1 MSSLTIS
8 LEVARSTLLNTQVQ
22 MGTVS
27 QNIANADNPA
37 YARQKALLATNPA
50 LKTAAGYLGTGAR
63 VDQIIQ
69 QRDQYVERSL
79 MRSIASQSDYEA
91 RATALATV
99 GAQLL
104 DDGDEGISSA
114 LGTFWDAWE
123 ALSQNPSGLSE
134 RTAVTQATTNLA
146 SVIRDASSRLADTA
160 ADLELEVLSEVG
172 TVNDLLERI
181 ASLNEAIRLSEG
193 GGQSA
198 NDLRDLRYQAL
209 TNLAESL
216 PISYQEET
224 NDTPLTITI
233 EDASTQITLVSGHE
247 YGELGYDTTEHQLN
261 YTDYQVSTYGDFEL
275 SAGRLNGLMTEYR
288 ATGTA
293 NDLAYVLANP
303 DAPDL
308 TYADRLNAFA
318 SMLITEVN
326 DAFGADV
333 FIGTSVGGIIS
344 AEMIKSMA
352 PGAIVFAL
360 ANPVPEIMP
369 DLAKEAGAK
378 IVATGRSDFPNQ
390 INNVLAFPGIFRG
403 ALDVR
408 SREINESMKLAA
420 TDALADAVGDDRLSV
435 DYILPKAFEPGIARR
450 VALAVAK
457 ASLESGSAKLK
468 ISPDD
473 VEAIVD
479 TGFKKVG

>member
-50 LKTAAGYLGTGAR
+50 LKTAAGYLGMGAR

-69 QRDQYVERSL
+69 QRDQYLERSL

-91 RATALATV
+91 RAESLAAV

-160 ADLELEVLSEVG
+160 ADLELEVRSEVG
-172 TVNDLLERI
+172 TVNGLLERI
-181 ASLNEAIRLSEG
+181 SSLNEAIRLTEG
-193 GGQSA
+193 GAQSA

-224 NDTPLTITI
+224 NGTLTITI
-233 EDASTQITLVSGHE
+233 KDASTKITLVSGHE
-247 YGELGYDTTEHQLN
+247 YGELGYDTTEHQLT
-261 YTDYQVSTYGDFEL
+261 YTDYQGSTYGDFEL

-326 DAFGADV
+326 DAFGAGV
-333 FIGTSVGGIIS
+333 FGGIDATDIELDS
-344 AEMIKSMA
+344 
-352 PGAIVFAL
+352 GFAL
-360 ANPVPEIMP
+360 DP
-369 DLAKEAGAK
+369 DLDADLALSVAALQENQFDELGSSTFSGYLSSIQQRLGLDEENAAAQGSFYESLRLQLENQQQSVSGVSLDEELVDLLKLQQVYQAAAK
-378 IVATGRSDFPNQ
+378 IVQYT
-390 INNVLAFPGIFRG
+390 
-403 ALDVR
+403 
-408 SREINESMKLAA
+408 
-420 TDALADAVGDDRLSV
+420 
-435 DYILPKAFEPGIARR
+435 
-450 VALAVAK
+450 
-457 ASLESGSAKLK
+457 SAMMET
-468 ISPDD
+468 IMEM
-473 VEAIVD
+473 V
-479 TGFKKVG
+479 

>member
-50 LKTAAGYLGTGAR
+50 LKTAAGYLGMGAR

-69 QRDQYVERSL
+69 QRDQYLERSL

-91 RATALATV
+91 RAMALATV

-160 ADLELEVLSEVG
+160 ADLELEARSEVG
-172 TVNDLLERI
+172 TVNGLLERI

-224 NDTPLTITI
+224 NGTLTITI
-233 EDASTQITLVSGHE
+233 EDASTEITLVSGHE
-247 YGELGYDTTEHQLN
+247 YGELGYDTTEHQLT
-261 YTDYQVSTYGDFEL
+261 YTDYQGSTYGDFEL

-326 DAFGADV
+326 GAFGADV
-333 FIGTSVGGIIS
+333 FVGTDATDIELDSG
-344 AEMIKSMA
+344 
-352 PGAIVFAL
+352 FAL
-360 ANPVPEIMP
+360 DP
-369 DLAKEAGAK
+369 DLDADLALSVAALQENKFDELGGSTFSGYLSSIQQQLGLDEQNAAAQGSFYESLRLQLENQQQSVSGVSLDEELVDLLRLQQVYQAAAK
-378 IVATGRSDFPNQ
+378 IVQYT
-390 INNVLAFPGIFRG
+390 
-403 ALDVR
+403 
-408 SREINESMKLAA
+408 
-420 TDALADAVGDDRLSV
+420 
-435 DYILPKAFEPGIARR
+435 
-450 VALAVAK
+450 
-457 ASLESGSAKLK
+457 SAMMET
-468 ISPDD
+468 IMEM
-473 VEAIVD
+473 V
-479 TGFKKVG
+479 

>member
-8 LEVARSTLLNTQVQ
+8 LEVAKSTLLNTQVQ

-50 LKTAAGYLGTGAR
+50 LKTAAGYLGMGAR

-104 DDGDEGISSA
+104 DDGDEGISRA

-160 ADLELEVLSEVG
+160 ADLELEARSEVG
-172 TVNDLLERI
+172 TVNGLLERI

-209 TNLAESL
+209 TTLAESL

-224 NDTPLTITI
+224 NGTLTITI
-233 EDASTQITLVSGHE
+233 KDASTEITLVSGHE
-247 YGELGYDTTEHQLN
+247 YGELGYDTTEHQLT
-261 YTDYQVSTYGDFEL
+261 YTDYQSSTYGDFEL

-293 NDLAYVLANP
+293 NDLAYVLANT

-326 DAFGADV
+326 DAFGTDV
-333 FIGTSVGGIIS
+333 FSGTDASDI
-344 AEMIKSMA
+344 
-352 PGAIVFAL
+352 
-360 ANPVPEIMP
+360 EINSGFTLDP
-369 DLAKEAGAK
+369 DLDADLALSVAALQENKFDELGGSTFSGYLSSIQQQLGLDEQNAAAQSSFQKSLRQLLQNQQQSVSGVSLDEELVDLLRLQQVYQAAAK
-378 IVATGRSDFPNQ
+378 IVQYTSAMMET
-390 INNVLAFPGIFRG
+390 I
-403 ALDVR
+403 
-408 SREINESMKLAA
+408 MKM
-420 TDALADAVGDDRLSV
+420 V
-435 DYILPKAFEPGIARR
+435 
-450 VALAVAK
+450 
-457 ASLESGSAKLK
+457 
-468 ISPDD
+468 
-473 VEAIVD
+473 
-479 TGFKKVG
+479 

>member
-8 LEVARSTLLNTQVQ
+8 LEVAKSTLLNTQVQ

-50 LKTAAGYLGTGAR
+50 LKTAAGYLGMGAR

-79 MRSIASQSDYEA
+79 MRSIGSQSDYEA

-104 DDGDEGISSA
+104 DDGDEGISRA

-160 ADLELEVLSEVG
+160 ADLELEARSEVG
-172 TVNDLLERI
+172 TVNGLLERI

-209 TNLAESL
+209 TTLAESL

-224 NDTPLTITI
+224 NGTLTITI
-233 EDASTQITLVSGHE
+233 KDASTEITLVSGHE
-247 YGELGYDTTEHQLN
+247 YGELGYDTTEHQLT
-261 YTDYQVSTYGDFEL
+261 YTDYQGSTYGDFEL
-275 SAGRLNGLMTEYR
+275 SAGRLNGLMTVFR

-303 DAPDL
+303 DALDL

-326 DAFGADV
+326 NAFGAFGTDV
-333 FIGTSVGGIIS
+333 FSGTDASDI
-344 AEMIKSMA
+344 
-352 PGAIVFAL
+352 
-360 ANPVPEIMP
+360 EINSGFTLDP
-369 DLAKEAGAK
+369 DLDADLALSVAALQENKFDELGGSTFSGYLSSIQQQLGLDEQNAAAQSSFQKSLRLQLQNQQQSVSGVSLDEELVDLLRLQQVYQAAAK
-378 IVATGRSDFPNQ
+378 IVQYTSAMMET
-390 INNVLAFPGIFRG
+390 I
-403 ALDVR
+403 
-408 SREINESMKLAA
+408 MKM
-420 TDALADAVGDDRLSV
+420 V
-435 DYILPKAFEPGIARR
+435 
-450 VALAVAK
+450 
-457 ASLESGSAKLK
+457 
-468 ISPDD
+468 
-473 VEAIVD
+473 
-479 TGFKKVG
+479 

>member
-1 MSSLTIS
+1 MNEEALKLHKELRGK
-8 LEVARSTLLNTQVQ
+8 LEVKSRVRVDSMKAMSLAYTPGVADVCRVINENNELVYDYTNKWNYVAVVSDGTAVLGLGDIGPEAGMPVMEGKALLFKEFGNVDAFPLCINVHEPDEIIAFVQALSPTFGGVNLEDISSPKCFYIEQELQRRLDIPIFHDDQHGAAIVATAALRNALKIVGKKMENLKVATVGIGAAGGATIKMLFAAGVRNIVAVDRNGILNKNDPKTLLNEFHREIVEEI
-22 MGTVS
+22 
-27 QNIANADNPA
+27 NPDN
-37 YARQKALLATNPA
+37 
-50 LKTAAGYLGTGAR
+50 
-63 VDQIIQ
+63 
-69 QRDQYVERSL
+69 
-79 MRSIASQSDYEA
+79 
-91 RATALATV
+91 
-99 GAQLL
+99 
-104 DDGDEGISSA
+104 
-114 LGTFWDAWE
+114 
-123 ALSQNPSGLSE
+123 LSG
-134 RTAVTQATTNLA
+134 
-146 SVIRDASSRLADTA
+146 
-160 ADLELEVLSEVG
+160 
-172 TVNDLLERI
+172 
-181 ASLNEAIRLSEG
+181 
-193 GGQSA
+193 
-198 NDLRDLRYQAL
+198 
-209 TNLAESL
+209 
-216 PISYQEET
+216 
-224 NDTPLTITI
+224 
-233 EDASTQITLVSGHE
+233 
-247 YGELGYDTTEHQLN
+247 
-261 YTDYQVSTYGDFEL
+261 
-275 SAGRLNGLMTEYR
+275 
-288 ATGTA
+288 
-293 NDLAYVLANP
+293 DLAKAVK
-303 DAPDL
+303 
-308 TYADRLNAFA
+308 
-318 SMLITEVN
+318 
-326 DAFGADV
+326 GADV

>member
-1 MSSLTIS
+1 LNEEALKLHKELRGK
-8 LEVARSTLLNTQVQ
+8 LEVKSRVRVDSMKAMSLAYTPGVADVCRVINENNELVYDYTNKWNYVAVVSDGTAVLGLGDIGPEAGMPVMEGKALLFKEFGNVDAFPLCINVHEPDEIIAFVQALSPTFGGVNLEDISSPKCFYIEQELQRRLDIPIFHDDQHGAAIVATAALRNALKIVGKKMENLKVATVGIGAAGGATIRMLLAAGVRNIVAVDRNGILNKNDPKTLLNEFHREIVEEI
-22 MGTVS
+22 
-27 QNIANADNPA
+27 NPDN
-37 YARQKALLATNPA
+37 
-50 LKTAAGYLGTGAR
+50 
-63 VDQIIQ
+63 
-69 QRDQYVERSL
+69 
-79 MRSIASQSDYEA
+79 
-91 RATALATV
+91 
-99 GAQLL
+99 
-104 DDGDEGISSA
+104 
-114 LGTFWDAWE
+114 
-123 ALSQNPSGLSE
+123 LSG
-134 RTAVTQATTNLA
+134 
-146 SVIRDASSRLADTA
+146 
-160 ADLELEVLSEVG
+160 
-172 TVNDLLERI
+172 
-181 ASLNEAIRLSEG
+181 
-193 GGQSA
+193 
-198 NDLRDLRYQAL
+198 
-209 TNLAESL
+209 
-216 PISYQEET
+216 
-224 NDTPLTITI
+224 
-233 EDASTQITLVSGHE
+233 
-247 YGELGYDTTEHQLN
+247 
-261 YTDYQVSTYGDFEL
+261 
-275 SAGRLNGLMTEYR
+275 
-288 ATGTA
+288 
-293 NDLAYVLANP
+293 DLAKAVK
-303 DAPDL
+303 
-308 TYADRLNAFA
+308 
-318 SMLITEVN
+318 
-326 DAFGADV
+326 GADV

-457 ASLESGSAKLK
+457 ASLKSGSAKLK

>member
-1 MSSLTIS
+1 VIVLNEEALKLHKELRGK
-8 LEVARSTLLNTQVQ
+8 LEVKSRVRVDSMKAMSLAYTPGVADVCRVINENNELVYDYTNKWNYVAVVSDGTAVLGLGDIGPEAGMPVMEGKALLFKEFGNVDAFPLCINVHEPDEIIAFVQALSPTFGGVNLEDISSPKCFYIEQELQRRLDIPIFHDDQHGAAIVATAALRNALKIVGKKMENLKVATVGIGAAGGATIRMLLAAGVRNIVAVDRNGILNKNDPKTLLNEFHREIVEEI
-22 MGTVS
+22 
-27 QNIANADNPA
+27 NPDN
-37 YARQKALLATNPA
+37 
-50 LKTAAGYLGTGAR
+50 
-63 VDQIIQ
+63 
-69 QRDQYVERSL
+69 
-79 MRSIASQSDYEA
+79 
-91 RATALATV
+91 
-99 GAQLL
+99 
-104 DDGDEGISSA
+104 
-114 LGTFWDAWE
+114 
-123 ALSQNPSGLSE
+123 LSG
-134 RTAVTQATTNLA
+134 
-146 SVIRDASSRLADTA
+146 
-160 ADLELEVLSEVG
+160 
-172 TVNDLLERI
+172 
-181 ASLNEAIRLSEG
+181 
-193 GGQSA
+193 
-198 NDLRDLRYQAL
+198 
-209 TNLAESL
+209 
-216 PISYQEET
+216 
-224 NDTPLTITI
+224 
-233 EDASTQITLVSGHE
+233 
-247 YGELGYDTTEHQLN
+247 
-261 YTDYQVSTYGDFEL
+261 
-275 SAGRLNGLMTEYR
+275 
-288 ATGTA
+288 
-293 NDLAYVLANP
+293 DLAKAVK
-303 DAPDL
+303 
-308 TYADRLNAFA
+308 
-318 SMLITEVN
+318 
-326 DAFGADV
+326 GADV

-457 ASLESGSAKLK
+457 ASLKSGSAKLK

>member
-1 MSSLTIS
+1 MNEEALKLHKELRGK
-8 LEVARSTLLNTQVQ
+8 LEVKSRVRVDSMKAMSLAYTPGVADVCRVINENNELVYDYTNKWNYVAVVSDGTAVLGLGDIGPEAGMPVMEGKALLFKEFGNVDAFPLCINVHEPDEIIAFVQALSPTFGGVNLEDISSPKCFYIEQELQRRLDIPIFHDDQHGAAIVATAALRNALKIVGKKMENLKVATVGIGAAGGATIRMLLAAGVRNIVAVDRNGILNKNDPKTLLNEFHREIVEEI
-22 MGTVS
+22 
-27 QNIANADNPA
+27 NPDN
-37 YARQKALLATNPA
+37 
-50 LKTAAGYLGTGAR
+50 
-63 VDQIIQ
+63 
-69 QRDQYVERSL
+69 
-79 MRSIASQSDYEA
+79 
-91 RATALATV
+91 
-99 GAQLL
+99 
-104 DDGDEGISSA
+104 
-114 LGTFWDAWE
+114 
-123 ALSQNPSGLSE
+123 LSG
-134 RTAVTQATTNLA
+134 
-146 SVIRDASSRLADTA
+146 
-160 ADLELEVLSEVG
+160 
-172 TVNDLLERI
+172 
-181 ASLNEAIRLSEG
+181 
-193 GGQSA
+193 
-198 NDLRDLRYQAL
+198 
-209 TNLAESL
+209 
-216 PISYQEET
+216 
-224 NDTPLTITI
+224 
-233 EDASTQITLVSGHE
+233 
-247 YGELGYDTTEHQLN
+247 
-261 YTDYQVSTYGDFEL
+261 
-275 SAGRLNGLMTEYR
+275 
-288 ATGTA
+288 
-293 NDLAYVLANP
+293 DLAKAVK
-303 DAPDL
+303 
-308 TYADRLNAFA
+308 
-318 SMLITEVN
+318 
-326 DAFGADV
+326 GADV

>member
-1 MSSLTIS
+1 MIVLNEEALKLHKELRGK
-8 LEVARSTLLNTQVQ
+8 LEVKSRVRVDSMKAMSLAYTPGVADVCRVINENNELVYDYTNKWNYVAVVSDGTAVLGLGDIGPEAGMPVMEGKALLFKEFGNVDAFPLCINVHEPDEIIAFVQALSPTFGGVNLEDISSPKCFYIEQELQRRLDIPIFHDDQHGAAIVATAALRNALKIVGKKMENLKVATVGIGAAGGATIKMLFAAGVRNIVAVDRNGILNKNDPKTLLNEFHREIVEEI
-22 MGTVS
+22 
-27 QNIANADNPA
+27 NPDN
-37 YARQKALLATNPA
+37 
-50 LKTAAGYLGTGAR
+50 
-63 VDQIIQ
+63 
-69 QRDQYVERSL
+69 
-79 MRSIASQSDYEA
+79 
-91 RATALATV
+91 
-99 GAQLL
+99 
-104 DDGDEGISSA
+104 
-114 LGTFWDAWE
+114 
-123 ALSQNPSGLSE
+123 LSG
-134 RTAVTQATTNLA
+134 
-146 SVIRDASSRLADTA
+146 
-160 ADLELEVLSEVG
+160 
-172 TVNDLLERI
+172 
-181 ASLNEAIRLSEG
+181 
-193 GGQSA
+193 
-198 NDLRDLRYQAL
+198 
-209 TNLAESL
+209 
-216 PISYQEET
+216 
-224 NDTPLTITI
+224 
-233 EDASTQITLVSGHE
+233 
-247 YGELGYDTTEHQLN
+247 
-261 YTDYQVSTYGDFEL
+261 
-275 SAGRLNGLMTEYR
+275 
-288 ATGTA
+288 
-293 NDLAYVLANP
+293 DLAKAVK
-303 DAPDL
+303 
-308 TYADRLNAFA
+308 
-318 SMLITEVN
+318 
-326 DAFGADV
+326 GADV

-457 ASLESGSAKLK
+457 ASLKSGSAKLK

>member
-1 MSSLTIS
+1 VIVLNEEALKLHKELRGK
-8 LEVARSTLLNTQVQ
+8 LEVKSRVRVDSMKAMSLAYTPGVADVCRVINENNELVYDYTNKWNYVAVVSDGTAVLGLGDIGPEAGMPVMEGKALLFKEFGNVDAFPLCINVHEPDEIIAFVQALSPTFGGVNLEDISSPKCFYIEQELQRRLDIPIFHDDQHGAAIVATAALRNALKIVGKKMENLKVATVGIGAAGGATIKMLFAAGVRNIVAVDRNGILNKNDPKTLLNEFHREIVEEI
-22 MGTVS
+22 
-27 QNIANADNPA
+27 NPDN
-37 YARQKALLATNPA
+37 
-50 LKTAAGYLGTGAR
+50 
-63 VDQIIQ
+63 
-69 QRDQYVERSL
+69 
-79 MRSIASQSDYEA
+79 
-91 RATALATV
+91 
-99 GAQLL
+99 
-104 DDGDEGISSA
+104 
-114 LGTFWDAWE
+114 
-123 ALSQNPSGLSE
+123 LSG
-134 RTAVTQATTNLA
+134 
-146 SVIRDASSRLADTA
+146 
-160 ADLELEVLSEVG
+160 
-172 TVNDLLERI
+172 
-181 ASLNEAIRLSEG
+181 
-193 GGQSA
+193 
-198 NDLRDLRYQAL
+198 
-209 TNLAESL
+209 
-216 PISYQEET
+216 
-224 NDTPLTITI
+224 
-233 EDASTQITLVSGHE
+233 
-247 YGELGYDTTEHQLN
+247 
-261 YTDYQVSTYGDFEL
+261 
-275 SAGRLNGLMTEYR
+275 
-288 ATGTA
+288 
-293 NDLAYVLANP
+293 DLAKAVK
-303 DAPDL
+303 
-308 TYADRLNAFA
+308 
-318 SMLITEVN
+318 
-326 DAFGADV
+326 GADV

>member
-1 MSSLTIS
+1 VIVLNEEALKLHKELRGK
-8 LEVARSTLLNTQVQ
+8 LEVKSRVRVDSMKAMSLAYTPGVAEVCRVINENNELVYDYTNKWNYVAVVSDGTAVLGLGDIGPEAGMPVMEGKALLFKEFGNVDAFPLCINVHEPDEIIAFVQALSPTFGGVNLEDISSPKCFYIEQELQRRLDIPIFHDDQHGAAIVATAALRNALKIVGKKMENLKVATVGIGAAGGATIKMLFAAGVRNIVAVDRNGILNKNDPKTLLNEFHREIVEEI
-22 MGTVS
+22 
-27 QNIANADNPA
+27 NPDN
-37 YARQKALLATNPA
+37 
-50 LKTAAGYLGTGAR
+50 
-63 VDQIIQ
+63 
-69 QRDQYVERSL
+69 
-79 MRSIASQSDYEA
+79 
-91 RATALATV
+91 
-99 GAQLL
+99 
-104 DDGDEGISSA
+104 
-114 LGTFWDAWE
+114 
-123 ALSQNPSGLSE
+123 LSG
-134 RTAVTQATTNLA
+134 
-146 SVIRDASSRLADTA
+146 
-160 ADLELEVLSEVG
+160 
-172 TVNDLLERI
+172 
-181 ASLNEAIRLSEG
+181 
-193 GGQSA
+193 
-198 NDLRDLRYQAL
+198 
-209 TNLAESL
+209 
-216 PISYQEET
+216 
-224 NDTPLTITI
+224 
-233 EDASTQITLVSGHE
+233 
-247 YGELGYDTTEHQLN
+247 
-261 YTDYQVSTYGDFEL
+261 
-275 SAGRLNGLMTEYR
+275 
-288 ATGTA
+288 
-293 NDLAYVLANP
+293 DLAKAVK
-303 DAPDL
+303 
-308 TYADRLNAFA
+308 
-318 SMLITEVN
+318 
-326 DAFGADV
+326 GADV

-457 ASLESGSAKLK
+457 ASLKSGSAKLK

>member
-160 ADLELEVLSEVG
+160 ADLELEVRSEVG
-172 TVNDLLERI
+172 TVNGLLERI
-181 ASLNEAIRLSEG
+181 ASSTK
-193 GGQSA
+193 QSA
-198 NDLRDLRYQAL
+198 SVKVA
-209 TNLAESL
+209 
-216 PISYQEET
+216 
-224 NDTPLTITI
+224 
-233 EDASTQITLVSGHE
+233 VSRP
-247 YGELGYDTTEHQLN
+247 TTSG
-261 YTDYQVSTYGDFEL
+261 TC
-275 SAGRLNGLMTEYR
+275 
-288 ATGTA
+288 ATK
-293 NDLAYVLANP
+293 P
-303 DAPDL
+303 
-308 TYADRLNAFA
+308 
-318 SMLITEVN
+318 
-326 DAFGADV
+326 
-333 FIGTSVGGIIS
+333 
-344 AEMIKSMA
+344 
-352 PGAIVFAL
+352 
-360 ANPVPEIMP
+360 
-369 DLAKEAGAK
+369 
-378 IVATGRSDFPNQ
+378 
-390 INNVLAFPGIFRG
+390 
-403 ALDVR
+403 
-408 SREINESMKLAA
+408 
-420 TDALADAVGDDRLSV
+420 
-435 DYILPKAFEPGIARR
+435 
-450 VALAVAK
+450 
-457 ASLESGSAKLK
+457 
-468 ISPDD
+468 
-473 VEAIVD
+473 
-479 TGFKKVG
+479 

>member
-1 MSSLTIS
+1 
-8 LEVARSTLLNTQVQ
+8 
-22 MGTVS
+22 
-27 QNIANADNPA
+27 
-37 YARQKALLATNPA
+37 
-50 LKTAAGYLGTGAR
+50 
-63 VDQIIQ
+63 
-69 QRDQYVERSL
+69 

-91 RATALATV
+91 RAMALATV

-160 ADLELEVLSEVG
+160 ADLELEARSEVG
-172 TVNDLLERI
+172 TVNGLLERI

-224 NDTPLTITI
+224 NGTLTITI
-233 EDASTQITLVSGHE
+233 EDASTEITLVSGHE
-247 YGELGYDTTEHQLN
+247 YGELGYDTTEHQLS
-261 YTDYQVSTYGDFEL
+261 YTDYQGSTYGDFEL

-326 DAFGADV
+326 GAFGADV
-333 FIGTSVGGIIS
+333 FVGTDATDIELDSG
-344 AEMIKSMA
+344 
-352 PGAIVFAL
+352 FAL
-360 ANPVPEIMP
+360 DP
-369 DLAKEAGAK
+369 DLDADLALSVAALQENKFDELGSSTFSGYLSSIQQQLGLDEQNAAAQGSFYESLRLQLENQQQSVSGVSLDEELVDLLRLQQVYQAAAK
-378 IVATGRSDFPNQ
+378 IVQYTS
-390 INNVLAFPGIFRG
+390 
-403 ALDVR
+403 
-408 SREINESMKLAA
+408 SMME
-420 TDALADAVGDDRLSV
+420 TIMEMV
-435 DYILPKAFEPGIARR
+435 
-450 VALAVAK
+450 
-457 ASLESGSAKLK
+457 
-468 ISPDD
+468 
-473 VEAIVD
+473 
-479 TGFKKVG
+479 

>member
-1 MSSLTIS
+1 MIVLNEEALKLHKELRGK
-8 LEVARSTLLNTQVQ
+8 LEVKSRVRVDSMKAMSLAYTPGVAEVCRVINENNELVYDYTNKWNYVAVVSDGTAVLGLGDIGPEAGMPVMEGKALLFKEFGNVDAFPLCINVHEPDEIIAFVQALSPTFGGVNLEDISSPKCFYIEQELQRRLDIPIFHDDQHGAAIVATAALRNALKIVGKKMENLKVATVGIGAAGGATIKMLFAAGVRNIVAVDRNGILNKNDPKTLLNEFHREIVEEI
-22 MGTVS
+22 
-27 QNIANADNPA
+27 NPDN
-37 YARQKALLATNPA
+37 
-50 LKTAAGYLGTGAR
+50 
-63 VDQIIQ
+63 
-69 QRDQYVERSL
+69 
-79 MRSIASQSDYEA
+79 
-91 RATALATV
+91 
-99 GAQLL
+99 
-104 DDGDEGISSA
+104 
-114 LGTFWDAWE
+114 
-123 ALSQNPSGLSE
+123 LSG
-134 RTAVTQATTNLA
+134 
-146 SVIRDASSRLADTA
+146 
-160 ADLELEVLSEVG
+160 
-172 TVNDLLERI
+172 
-181 ASLNEAIRLSEG
+181 
-193 GGQSA
+193 
-198 NDLRDLRYQAL
+198 
-209 TNLAESL
+209 
-216 PISYQEET
+216 
-224 NDTPLTITI
+224 
-233 EDASTQITLVSGHE
+233 
-247 YGELGYDTTEHQLN
+247 
-261 YTDYQVSTYGDFEL
+261 
-275 SAGRLNGLMTEYR
+275 
-288 ATGTA
+288 
-293 NDLAYVLANP
+293 DLAKAVK
-303 DAPDL
+303 
-308 TYADRLNAFA
+308 
-318 SMLITEVN
+318 
-326 DAFGADV
+326 GADV

-457 ASLESGSAKLK
+457 ASLKSGSAKLK

>member
-1 MSSLTIS
+1 MSRLTIS
-8 LEVARSTLLNTQVQ
+8 LEVAKSTLLNTQVQ

-50 LKTAAGYLGTGAR
+50 LKTAAGYLGMGAR

-79 MRSIASQSDYEA
+79 MRSIGSQSDYEA
-91 RATALATV
+91 RATALASV

-160 ADLELEVLSEVG
+160 ADLELEARSEVG
-172 TVNDLLERI
+172 TVNGLLERI

-224 NDTPLTITI
+224 NGTLTISI
-233 EDASTQITLVSGHE
+233 EDASTEITLVSGHE
-247 YGELGYDTTEHQLN
+247 YGELGYDTTEHQLT
-261 YTDYQVSTYGDFEL
+261 YTDYQGSTYGDFEL

-326 DAFGADV
+326 GAFGADV
-333 FIGTSVGGIIS
+333 FVGTDATDIELDSG
-344 AEMIKSMA
+344 
-352 PGAIVFAL
+352 FAL
-360 ANPVPEIMP
+360 AP
-369 DLAKEAGAK
+369 DLDADLALSVAALQENKFDELGGSTFSGYLSSIQQRLGLDEENAAAQGSFYESLRLQLENQQQSVSGVSLDEELVDLLRLQQVYQAAAK
-378 IVATGRSDFPNQ
+378 IVQYT
-390 INNVLAFPGIFRG
+390 
-403 ALDVR
+403 
-408 SREINESMKLAA
+408 
-420 TDALADAVGDDRLSV
+420 
-435 DYILPKAFEPGIARR
+435 
-450 VALAVAK
+450 
-457 ASLESGSAKLK
+457 SAMMET
-468 ISPDD
+468 IMEM
-473 VEAIVD
+473 V
-479 TGFKKVG
+479 

>member
-50 LKTAAGYLGTGAR
+50 LKTAAGYLGAGAR

-91 RATALATV
+91 RAMALATV

-160 ADLELEVLSEVG
+160 ADLELEARSEVG
-172 TVNDLLERI
+172 TVNGLLERI

-224 NDTPLTITI
+224 NGTLTITI
-233 EDASTQITLVSGHE
+233 EDASTEITLVSGHE
-247 YGELGYDTTEHQLN
+247 YGELGYDTTEHQLS
-261 YTDYQVSTYGDFEL
+261 YTDYQGSTYGDFEL

-326 DAFGADV
+326 GAFGADV
-333 FIGTSVGGIIS
+333 FVGTDATDIELDSG
-344 AEMIKSMA
+344 
-352 PGAIVFAL
+352 FAL
-360 ANPVPEIMP
+360 DP
-369 DLAKEAGAK
+369 DLDADLALSVAALQENKFDELGSSTFSGYLSSIQQQLGLDEQNAAAQGSFYESLRLQLENQQQSVSGVSLDEELVDLLRLQQVYQAAAK
-378 IVATGRSDFPNQ
+378 IVQYTS
-390 INNVLAFPGIFRG
+390 
-403 ALDVR
+403 
-408 SREINESMKLAA
+408 SMME
-420 TDALADAVGDDRLSV
+420 TIMEMV
-435 DYILPKAFEPGIARR
+435 
-450 VALAVAK
+450 
-457 ASLESGSAKLK
+457 
-468 ISPDD
+468 
-473 VEAIVD
+473 
-479 TGFKKVG
+479 

>member
-160 ADLELEVLSEVG
+160 ADLELEVRSEVG
-172 TVNDLLERI
+172 TVNGLLERI

-224 NDTPLTITI
+224 NGTLTITI
-233 EDASTQITLVSGHE
+233 EDASTEITLVSGHE
-247 YGELGYDTTEHQLN
+247 YGELGYDTTEHQLT
-261 YTDYQVSTYGDFEL
+261 YTDYQSSTYGDFEL
-275 SAGRLNGLMTEYR
+275 SAGRLNGLMTVFR

-293 NDLAYVLANP
+293 NDLAYVLDNP

-326 DAFGADV
+326 GAFGADV
-333 FIGTSVGGIIS
+333 FSGTDATDIELDSG
-344 AEMIKSMA
+344 
-352 PGAIVFAL
+352 FAL
-360 ANPVPEIMP
+360 DP
-369 DLAKEAGAK
+369 DLDADLALSVAALQENKFDELGGSTFSGYLSSIQQQLGLDEQNAAAQGSFYESLRLQLENQQQSVSGVSLDEELVDLLRLQQVYQAAAK
-378 IVATGRSDFPNQ
+378 IVQYT
-390 INNVLAFPGIFRG
+390 
-403 ALDVR
+403 
-408 SREINESMKLAA
+408 
-420 TDALADAVGDDRLSV
+420 
-435 DYILPKAFEPGIARR
+435 
-450 VALAVAK
+450 
-457 ASLESGSAKLK
+457 SAMMET
-468 ISPDD
+468 IMEM
-473 VEAIVD
+473 V
-479 TGFKKVG
+479 

>member
-1 MSSLTIS
+1 VIVLNEEALKLHKELRGK
-8 LEVARSTLLNTQVQ
+8 LEVKSRVRVDSMKAMSLAYTPGVADVCRVINENSELVYDYTNKWNYVAVVSDGTAVLGLGDIGPEAGMPVMEGKALLFKEFGNVDAFPLCINVHEPDEIIAFVQALSPTFGGVNLEDISSPKCFYIEQELQRRLDIPIFHDDQHGAAIVATAALRNALKIVGKKMENLKVATVGIGAAGGATIRMLLAAGVRNIVAVDRNGILNKNDPKTLLNEFHREIVEEI
-22 MGTVS
+22 
-27 QNIANADNPA
+27 NPDN
-37 YARQKALLATNPA
+37 
-50 LKTAAGYLGTGAR
+50 
-63 VDQIIQ
+63 
-69 QRDQYVERSL
+69 
-79 MRSIASQSDYEA
+79 
-91 RATALATV
+91 
-99 GAQLL
+99 
-104 DDGDEGISSA
+104 
-114 LGTFWDAWE
+114 
-123 ALSQNPSGLSE
+123 LSG
-134 RTAVTQATTNLA
+134 
-146 SVIRDASSRLADTA
+146 
-160 ADLELEVLSEVG
+160 
-172 TVNDLLERI
+172 
-181 ASLNEAIRLSEG
+181 
-193 GGQSA
+193 
-198 NDLRDLRYQAL
+198 
-209 TNLAESL
+209 
-216 PISYQEET
+216 
-224 NDTPLTITI
+224 
-233 EDASTQITLVSGHE
+233 
-247 YGELGYDTTEHQLN
+247 
-261 YTDYQVSTYGDFEL
+261 
-275 SAGRLNGLMTEYR
+275 
-288 ATGTA
+288 
-293 NDLAYVLANP
+293 DLAKAVK
-303 DAPDL
+303 
-308 TYADRLNAFA
+308 
-318 SMLITEVN
+318 
-326 DAFGADV
+326 GADV

>member
-1 MSSLTIS
+1 MNEEALKLHKELRGK
-8 LEVARSTLLNTQVQ
+8 LEVKSRVRVDSMKAMSLAYTPGVADVCRVINENNELVYDYTNKWNYVAVVSDGTAVLGLGDIGPEAGMPVMEGKALLFKEFGNVDAFPLCINVHEPDEIIAFVQALSPTFGGVNLEDISSPKCFYIEQELQRRLDIPIFHDDQHGAAIVATAALRNALKIVGKKMEDLKVATVGIGAAGGATIRMLLAAGVRNIVAVDRNGILNKNDPKTLLNEFHREIVEEI
-22 MGTVS
+22 
-27 QNIANADNPA
+27 NPDN
-37 YARQKALLATNPA
+37 
-50 LKTAAGYLGTGAR
+50 
-63 VDQIIQ
+63 
-69 QRDQYVERSL
+69 
-79 MRSIASQSDYEA
+79 
-91 RATALATV
+91 
-99 GAQLL
+99 
-104 DDGDEGISSA
+104 
-114 LGTFWDAWE
+114 
-123 ALSQNPSGLSE
+123 LSG
-134 RTAVTQATTNLA
+134 
-146 SVIRDASSRLADTA
+146 
-160 ADLELEVLSEVG
+160 
-172 TVNDLLERI
+172 
-181 ASLNEAIRLSEG
+181 
-193 GGQSA
+193 
-198 NDLRDLRYQAL
+198 
-209 TNLAESL
+209 
-216 PISYQEET
+216 
-224 NDTPLTITI
+224 
-233 EDASTQITLVSGHE
+233 
-247 YGELGYDTTEHQLN
+247 
-261 YTDYQVSTYGDFEL
+261 
-275 SAGRLNGLMTEYR
+275 
-288 ATGTA
+288 
-293 NDLAYVLANP
+293 DLAKAVK
-303 DAPDL
+303 
-308 TYADRLNAFA
+308 
-318 SMLITEVN
+318 
-326 DAFGADV
+326 GADV

-457 ASLESGSAKLK
+457 ASLKSGSAKLK

>member
-1 MSSLTIS
+1 MNEEALKLHKELRGK
-8 LEVARSTLLNTQVQ
+8 LEVKSRVRVDSMKAMSLAYTPGVADVCRVINENSELVYDYTNKWNYVAVVSDGTAVLGLGDIGPEAGMPVMEGKALLFKEFGNVDAFPLCINVHEPDEIIAFVQALSPTFGGVNLEDISSPKCFYIEQELQRRLDIPIFHDDQHGAAIVATAALRNALKIVGKKMENLKVATVGIGAAGGATIRMLLAAGVRNIVAVDRNGILNKNDPKTLLNEFHREIVEEI
-22 MGTVS
+22 
-27 QNIANADNPA
+27 NPDN
-37 YARQKALLATNPA
+37 
-50 LKTAAGYLGTGAR
+50 
-63 VDQIIQ
+63 
-69 QRDQYVERSL
+69 
-79 MRSIASQSDYEA
+79 
-91 RATALATV
+91 
-99 GAQLL
+99 
-104 DDGDEGISSA
+104 
-114 LGTFWDAWE
+114 
-123 ALSQNPSGLSE
+123 LSG
-134 RTAVTQATTNLA
+134 
-146 SVIRDASSRLADTA
+146 
-160 ADLELEVLSEVG
+160 
-172 TVNDLLERI
+172 
-181 ASLNEAIRLSEG
+181 
-193 GGQSA
+193 
-198 NDLRDLRYQAL
+198 
-209 TNLAESL
+209 
-216 PISYQEET
+216 
-224 NDTPLTITI
+224 
-233 EDASTQITLVSGHE
+233 
-247 YGELGYDTTEHQLN
+247 
-261 YTDYQVSTYGDFEL
+261 
-275 SAGRLNGLMTEYR
+275 
-288 ATGTA
+288 
-293 NDLAYVLANP
+293 DLAKAVK
-303 DAPDL
+303 
-308 TYADRLNAFA
+308 
-318 SMLITEVN
+318 
-326 DAFGADV
+326 GADV

>member
-50 LKTAAGYLGTGAR
+50 LKTAAGYLGMGAR

-160 ADLELEVLSEVG
+160 ADLELEVRSEVG
-172 TVNDLLERI
+172 TVNGLLERI

-224 NDTPLTITI
+224 NGTLTITI
-233 EDASTQITLVSGHE
+233 EDASTEITLVSGHE

-261 YTDYQVSTYGDFEL
+261 YTDYQDSTYGDFEL

-293 NDLAYVLANP
+293 NDLAYVLANT

-333 FIGTSVGGIIS
+333 FSGTDATDIELDSG
-344 AEMIKSMA
+344 
-352 PGAIVFAL
+352 FAL
-360 ANPVPEIMP
+360 DP
-369 DLAKEAGAK
+369 DL
-378 IVATGRSDFPNQ
+378 
-390 INNVLAFPGIFRG
+390 
-403 ALDVR
+403 
-408 SREINESMKLAA
+408 
-420 TDALADAVGDDRLSV
+420 DADLH
-435 DYILPKAFEPGIARR
+435 
-450 VALAVAK
+450 
-457 ASLESGSAKLK
+457 
-468 ISPDD
+468 
-473 VEAIVD
+473 
-479 TGFKKVG
+479 

>member
-1 MSSLTIS
+1 VIVLNEEALKLHKELRGK
-8 LEVARSTLLNTQVQ
+8 LEVKSRVRVDSMKAMSLAYTPGVADVCRVINENNELVYDYTNKWNYVAVVSDGTAVLGLGDIGPEAGTPVMEGKALLFKEFGNVDAFPLCINVHEPDEIIAFVQALSPTFGGVNLEDISSPKCFYIEQELQRRLDIPIFHDDQHGAAIVATAALRNALKIVGKKMENLKVATVGIGAAGGATIRMLLAAGVRNIVAVDRNGILNKNDPKTLLNEFHREIVEEI
-22 MGTVS
+22 
-27 QNIANADNPA
+27 NPDN
-37 YARQKALLATNPA
+37 
-50 LKTAAGYLGTGAR
+50 
-63 VDQIIQ
+63 
-69 QRDQYVERSL
+69 
-79 MRSIASQSDYEA
+79 
-91 RATALATV
+91 
-99 GAQLL
+99 
-104 DDGDEGISSA
+104 
-114 LGTFWDAWE
+114 
-123 ALSQNPSGLSE
+123 LSG
-134 RTAVTQATTNLA
+134 
-146 SVIRDASSRLADTA
+146 
-160 ADLELEVLSEVG
+160 
-172 TVNDLLERI
+172 
-181 ASLNEAIRLSEG
+181 
-193 GGQSA
+193 
-198 NDLRDLRYQAL
+198 
-209 TNLAESL
+209 
-216 PISYQEET
+216 
-224 NDTPLTITI
+224 
-233 EDASTQITLVSGHE
+233 
-247 YGELGYDTTEHQLN
+247 
-261 YTDYQVSTYGDFEL
+261 
-275 SAGRLNGLMTEYR
+275 
-288 ATGTA
+288 
-293 NDLAYVLANP
+293 DLAKAVK
-303 DAPDL
+303 
-308 TYADRLNAFA
+308 
-318 SMLITEVN
+318 
-326 DAFGADV
+326 GADV

>member
-50 LKTAAGYLGTGAR
+50 LKTAAGYLGMGAR

-91 RATALATV
+91 RAMALATV

-160 ADLELEVLSEVG
+160 ADLELEVRSEVG
-172 TVNDLLERI
+172 TVNGLLERI

-224 NDTPLTITI
+224 NGTLTITI
-233 EDASTQITLVSGHE
+233 EDASTEITLVSGHE
-247 YGELGYDTTEHQLN
+247 YGELGYDTTEHQLS
-261 YTDYQVSTYGDFEL
+261 YTDYQGSTYGDFEL

-326 DAFGADV
+326 GAFGADV
-333 FIGTSVGGIIS
+333 FVGTDATDIELDSG
-344 AEMIKSMA
+344 
-352 PGAIVFAL
+352 FAL
-360 ANPVPEIMP
+360 DP
-369 DLAKEAGAK
+369 DLDADLALSVAALQENKFDELGSSTFSGYLSSIQQQLGLDEQNAAAQGSFYESLRLQLENQQQSVSGVSLDEELVDLLRLQQVYQAAAK
-378 IVATGRSDFPNQ
+378 IVQYTS
-390 INNVLAFPGIFRG
+390 
-403 ALDVR
+403 
-408 SREINESMKLAA
+408 SMME
-420 TDALADAVGDDRLSV
+420 TIMEMV
-435 DYILPKAFEPGIARR
+435 
-450 VALAVAK
+450 
-457 ASLESGSAKLK
+457 
-468 ISPDD
+468 
-473 VEAIVD
+473 
-479 TGFKKVG
+479 

>member
-1 MSSLTIS
+1 MNEEALKLHKELRGK
-8 LEVARSTLLNTQVQ
+8 LEVKSRVRVDSMKAMSLAYTPGVADVCRVINENNELVYDYTNKWNYVAVVSDGTAVLGLGDIGPEAGMPVMEGKALLFKEFGNVDAFPLCINVHEPDEIIAFVQALSPTFGGVNLEDISSPKCFYIEQELQRRLDIPIFHDDQHGAAIVATAALRNALKIVGKKMENLKVATVGIGAAGGATIKMLFAAGVRNIVAVDRNGILNKHDPKTLLNEFHREIVEEI
-22 MGTVS
+22 
-27 QNIANADNPA
+27 NPDN
-37 YARQKALLATNPA
+37 
-50 LKTAAGYLGTGAR
+50 
-63 VDQIIQ
+63 
-69 QRDQYVERSL
+69 
-79 MRSIASQSDYEA
+79 
-91 RATALATV
+91 
-99 GAQLL
+99 
-104 DDGDEGISSA
+104 
-114 LGTFWDAWE
+114 
-123 ALSQNPSGLSE
+123 LSG
-134 RTAVTQATTNLA
+134 
-146 SVIRDASSRLADTA
+146 
-160 ADLELEVLSEVG
+160 
-172 TVNDLLERI
+172 
-181 ASLNEAIRLSEG
+181 
-193 GGQSA
+193 
-198 NDLRDLRYQAL
+198 
-209 TNLAESL
+209 
-216 PISYQEET
+216 
-224 NDTPLTITI
+224 
-233 EDASTQITLVSGHE
+233 
-247 YGELGYDTTEHQLN
+247 
-261 YTDYQVSTYGDFEL
+261 
-275 SAGRLNGLMTEYR
+275 
-288 ATGTA
+288 
-293 NDLAYVLANP
+293 DLAKAVK
-303 DAPDL
+303 
-308 TYADRLNAFA
+308 
-318 SMLITEVN
+318 
-326 DAFGADV
+326 GADV

>member
-1 MSSLTIS
+1 MNEEALKLHKELRGK
-8 LEVARSTLLNTQVQ
+8 LEVKSRVRVDSMKAMSLAYTPGVAEVCRVINENNELVYDYTNKWNYVAVVSDGTAVLGLGDIGPEAGMPVMEGKALLFKEFGNVDAFPLCINVHEPDEIIAFVQALSPTFGGVNLEDISSPKCFYIEQELQRRLDIPIFHDDQHGAAIVATAALRNALKIVGKKMENLKVATVGIGAAGGATIKMLFAAGVRNIVAVDRNGILNKNDPKTLLNEFHREIVEEI
-22 MGTVS
+22 
-27 QNIANADNPA
+27 NPDN
-37 YARQKALLATNPA
+37 
-50 LKTAAGYLGTGAR
+50 
-63 VDQIIQ
+63 
-69 QRDQYVERSL
+69 
-79 MRSIASQSDYEA
+79 
-91 RATALATV
+91 
-99 GAQLL
+99 
-104 DDGDEGISSA
+104 
-114 LGTFWDAWE
+114 
-123 ALSQNPSGLSE
+123 LSG
-134 RTAVTQATTNLA
+134 
-146 SVIRDASSRLADTA
+146 
-160 ADLELEVLSEVG
+160 
-172 TVNDLLERI
+172 
-181 ASLNEAIRLSEG
+181 
-193 GGQSA
+193 
-198 NDLRDLRYQAL
+198 
-209 TNLAESL
+209 
-216 PISYQEET
+216 
-224 NDTPLTITI
+224 
-233 EDASTQITLVSGHE
+233 
-247 YGELGYDTTEHQLN
+247 
-261 YTDYQVSTYGDFEL
+261 
-275 SAGRLNGLMTEYR
+275 
-288 ATGTA
+288 
-293 NDLAYVLANP
+293 DLAKAVK
-303 DAPDL
+303 
-308 TYADRLNAFA
+308 
-318 SMLITEVN
+318 
-326 DAFGADV
+326 GADV

-457 ASLESGSAKLK
+457 ASLKSGSAKLK

>member
-37 YARQKALLATNPA
+37 YARQKALVATNPA

-333 FIGTSVGGIIS
+333 FIGTDATDIELNSG
-344 AEMIKSMA
+344 
-352 PGAIVFAL
+352 FAL
-360 ANPVPEIMP
+360 DP
-369 DLAKEAGAK
+369 DLDADLALSVAALQENKFDELGSSTFSGYLSSIQQQLGLDEQNAAAQGSFYESLRLQLENQQQSVSGVSLDEELIDLLRLQQVYQAAAK
-378 IVATGRSDFPNQ
+378 IVQYTS
-390 INNVLAFPGIFRG
+390 
-403 ALDVR
+403 
-408 SREINESMKLAA
+408 SMME
-420 TDALADAVGDDRLSV
+420 TIMEMV
-435 DYILPKAFEPGIARR
+435 
-450 VALAVAK
+450 
-457 ASLESGSAKLK
+457 
-468 ISPDD
+468 
-473 VEAIVD
+473 
-479 TGFKKVG
+479 